1 MNEGCSGLQ
10 SAEYEEQEHEEEEK
24 VYIWKTRN
32 RRIRNIMVNGG
43 YSGRSQD

>member
-24 VYIWKTRN
+24 VYG
-32 RRIRNIMVNGG
+32 RRGIGG
-43 YSGRSQD
+43 SGISW